1 MAVYTSN
8 LSLTTDSDFSQIFTL
23 ENAETNSPTNLTGFT
38 IASSIRKHP
47 AAKRGEGFEA
57 TIINAAA
64 GKIRLGMSGIKSRQ
78 LADEGFFRTGRYVYD
93 VVVMDAA
100 SERTKVLEGTVLVN
114 IGVTKIPRDTVYP
127 PTP

>member
-1 MAVYTSN
+1 MAIYTSN

-23 ENAETNSPTNLTGFT
+23 ENAETNSPTNLSGFT

-47 AAKRGEGFEA
+47 AAKKGEGFEA
-57 TIINAAA
+57 TIINASA
-64 GKIRLGMSGIKSRQ
+64 GKIRLGMSGIKSRK

-93 VVVMDAA
+93 VVIRDSA

-114 IGVTKIPRDTVYP
+114 IGVTKIPRDDVYP
-127 PTP
+127 PT

>member
-57 TIINAAA
+57 TIINASA

-127 PTP
+127 PT

>member
-8 LSLTTDSDFSQIFTL
+8 LALTTDSDFSQIFTL

-114 IGVTKIPRDTVYP
+114 IGISKIPRDIVYP
-127 PTP
+127 PT

>member
-8 LSLTTDSDFSQIFTL
+8 LALTTDSDFSQIFTL

-47 AAKRGEGFEA
+47 AAKRGEAFQA
-57 TIINAAA
+57 TIINAIG
-64 GKIRLGMSGIKSRQ
+64 GKIRLGMSGIFSRK

-93 VVVMDAA
+93 VVVTDAA

-127 PTP
+127 PT

>member
-38 IASSIRKHP
+38 IASSMRKHP

-93 VVVMDAA
+93 VVVTDSA

-127 PTP
+127 PT

>member
-8 LSLTTDSDFSQIFTL
+8 LALTTDSDFSQIFTL

-47 AAKRGEGFEA
+47 AAKRGVGFEA

-93 VVVMDAA
+93 VVVTDSA

-114 IGVTKIPRDTVYP
+114 IGVTKIPRNTVYP
-127 PTP
+127 PT

>member
-23 ENAETNSPTNLTGFT
+23 EIAETNSPTNLTGFT

-57 TIINAAA
+57 TIINASA
-64 GKIRLGMSGIKSRQ
+64 GKIRLGMSGVKSRK

-93 VVVMDAA
+93 VVIADSA

-114 IGVTKIPRDTVYP
+114 IGVTKIPRDDVYP
-127 PTP
+127 PT

>member
-1 MAVYTSN
+1 MAIYTSN

-93 VVVMDAA
+93 VVVTDAA

-114 IGVTKIPRDTVYP
+114 IGITKIPRDIVYP
-127 PTP
+127 PT

>member
-8 LSLTTDSDFSQIFTL
+8 LALTTDSDFSQIFTL

-93 VVVMDAA
+93 VVISDAA

-127 PTP
+127 PT

>member
-93 VVVMDAA
+93 VVVTDAA

-114 IGVTKIPRDTVYP
+114 IGITKIPRDTVYP
-127 PTP
+127 PT

>member
-8 LSLTTDSDFSQIFTL
+8 LALTTDSDFSQIFTL

-127 PTP
+127 PT

>member
-1 MAVYTSN
+1 MAIYTSN

-93 VVVMDAA
+93 VVIADSA

-114 IGVTKIPRDTVYP
+114 IGVTKIPRNTVYP
-127 PTP
+127 PT

>member
-8 LSLTTDSDFSQIFTL
+8 LALTTDSDFSQIFTL
-23 ENAETNSPTNLTGFT
+23 ENAETNSPPNLTGFT

-47 AAKRGEGFEA
+47 AAKRGEVFEA

-93 VVVMDAA
+93 VVIADSA

-127 PTP
+127 PT

>member
-8 LSLTTDSDFSQIFTL
+8 LALTTDSDFSQIFTL

-64 GKIRLGMSGIKSRQ
+64 GKIRLGMSGIKSRK

-93 VVVMDAA
+93 VVIADSA

-114 IGVTKIPRDTVYP
+114 IGVTKIPRNTVYP
-127 PTP
+127 PT

>member
-1 MAVYTSN
+1 MAIYTSN

-57 TIINAAA
+57 TIINASA
-64 GKIRLGMSGIKSRQ
+64 GKIRLGMSGVKSRK

-93 VVVMDAA
+93 VVVTDAA

-114 IGVTKIPRDTVYP
+114 IGITKIPRDTVYP
-127 PTP
+127 PT

>member
-93 VVVMDAA
+93 VVVTDSA

-114 IGVTKIPRDTVYP
+114 IGVTKIPRNTVYP

>member
-8 LSLTTDSDFSQIFTL
+8 LALTTDSDFSQIFTL

-57 TIINAAA
+57 TIINASA

-93 VVVMDAA
+93 VVVTDSA

-114 IGVTKIPRDTVYP
+114 IGVTKIPRNTVYP

>member
-64 GKIRLGMSGIKSRQ
+64 GKIRLGMSGVKSRK

-93 VVVMDAA
+93 VVIADSS

-114 IGVTKIPRDTVYP
+114 IGVTKIPRNTVYP
-127 PTP
+127 PT

>member
-8 LSLTTDSDFSQIFTL
+8 LALTTDSDFSQIFTL

-93 VVVMDAA
+93 VIVTDSA
-100 SERTKVLEGTVLVN
+100 SERTKVLECTVLVN

-127 PTP
+127 PT

>member
-1 MAVYTSN
+1 MAIYTSN

-47 AAKRGEGFEA
+47 AAKKGEGFEA

-127 PTP
+127 PT

>member
-57 TIINAAA
+57 TIINASA
-64 GKIRLGMSGIKSRQ
+64 GKIRLGMSGVKSRK
-78 LADEGFFRTGRYVYD
+78 LADEGFFRTGWDVYD
-93 VVVMDAA
+93 VVIADSA

-114 IGVTKIPRDTVYP
+114 IGITKIPRDTVYP
-127 PTP
+127 PT

>member
-1 MAVYTSN
+1 MAIYTSN

-23 ENAETNSPTNLTGFT
+23 ENAETNSPTNLSGFT

-47 AAKRGEGFEA
+47 AAKKGEGFAA
-57 TIINAAA
+57 TITNAAA
-64 GKIRLGMSGIKSRQ
+64 GKIRLSMSGIKSRQ
-78 LADEGFFRTGRYVYD
+78 LADEGFFRNGRYVYD
-93 VVVMDAA
+93 VVITDSA

-127 PTP
+127 PT

>member
-8 LSLTTDSDFSQIFTL
+8 LALTTDSDFSQIFTL

-57 TIINAAA
+57 TIINASA
-64 GKIRLGMSGIKSRQ
+64 GKIRLGMSGVKSRK

-93 VVVMDAA
+93 VVVTDAA

-114 IGVTKIPRDTVYP
+114 IGVTKIPRNTVYP
-127 PTP
+127 PT

>member
-8 LSLTTDSDFSQIFTL
+8 LALTTDSDFSQIFTL

-114 IGVTKIPRDTVYP
+114 IGVTKIPRDDVYP
-127 PTP
+127 PT

>member
-1 MAVYTSN
+1 MAIYTSN

-38 IASSIRKHP
+38 VASSIRKHP
-47 AAKRGEGFEA
+47 AAKKGEGFEA
-57 TIINAAA
+57 TIINATG
-64 GKIRLGMSGIKSRQ
+64 GKIRLGMSGIFSRK

-93 VVVMDAA
+93 VVVTDAA

-127 PTP
+127 PT

>member
-8 LSLTTDSDFSQIFTL
+8 LSLTTDSDFSQISTL

-64 GKIRLGMSGIKSRQ
+64 GKIRLGMSGIKSRK

-93 VVVMDAA
+93 VIVTDAA

-127 PTP
+127 PT

>member
-8 LSLTTDSDFSQIFTL
+8 LALTTDSDFSQIFTL

-93 VVVMDAA
+93 VVVTDSA
-100 SERTKVLEGTVLVN
+100 SERTKVLERTELVK
-114 IGVTKIPRDTVYP
+114 IGVTKIPRNTVYP
-127 PTP
+127 PT

>member
-1 MAVYTSN
+1 MAIYTSN

-23 ENAETNSPTNLTGFT
+23 ENAETNSPTNLSGFT

-93 VVVMDAA
+93 VVIADSA

-127 PTP
+127 PT

>member
-8 LSLTTDSDFSQIFTL
+8 LALTTDSDFSQIFTL
-23 ENAETNSPTNLTGFT
+23 ENAETNSPTNLSGFT

-93 VVVMDAA
+93 VVVTDSAA
-100 SERTKVLEGTVLVN
+100 ERTKVLEGTVLVN

-127 PTP
+127 PT

>member
-8 LSLTTDSDFSQIFTL
+8 LALTTDSDFSQIFTL
-23 ENAETNSPTNLTGFT
+23 ENAETNSPTNLSGFT

>member
-8 LSLTTDSDFSQIFTL
+8 LALTTDSDFSQIFTL

-64 GKIRLGMSGIKSRQ
+64 GKIRLGMSGIKSRK

-93 VVVMDAA
+93 VIVTDAA

-127 PTP
+127 PT

>member
-8 LSLTTDSDFSQIFTL
+8 LALTTDSDFSQIFTL
-23 ENAETNSPTNLTGFT
+23 ENAETNSPTNLTGFA

-57 TIINAAA
+57 TIINASA
-64 GKIRLGMSGIKSRQ
+64 GKIRLGMSGVKSRK

-93 VVVMDAA
+93 VVIADSA

-127 PTP
+127 PT